1 MLKNKHINFT
11 PVSNIF
17 IEKYM
22 PNARGEFVKVYLLL
36 LKYNVA
42 GEMGVSS
49 SIISANLNILE
60 SDVINAINY
69 WNDEGVIELVPIDK
83 MGNFNIEFID
93 LSKED
98 KTQNKEVNLLE
109 ALNNNSRKDLLA
121 DIERLLGRPLSPV
134 EMTNYLS
141 WEEDYNLSTELTLLL
156 LEYYIQRGKT
166 DYRYLNKIAQSWH
179 EMKITTLEQAQHY
192 ITMNEDKWAK
202 IRHILKYLGINNT
215 EIMKPQEKMLEKWIM
230 EFNFPIPVIE
240 EACNRCFKRLNRA
253 EFKYIDGILSN
264 WNKNNLKTLEAIAEK
279 ENKLSPSSINKSNYT
294 SNNSKRMNNSNINV
308 TAAKAHDTLEQE
320 LLGWYDND

>member
-1 MLKNKHINFT
+1 M
-11 PVSNIF
+11 
-17 IEKYM
+17 
-22 PNARGEFVKVYLLL
+22 
-36 LKYNVA
+36 
-42 GEMGVSS
+42 
-49 SIISANLNILE
+49 
-60 SDVINAINY
+60 
-69 WNDEGVIELVPIDK
+69 
-83 MGNFNIEFID
+83 
-93 LSKED
+93 
-98 KTQNKEVNLLE
+98 
-109 ALNNNSRKDLLA
+109 LA

-240 EACNRCFKRLNRA
+240 EACNICFKRLNRA
-253 EFKYIDGILSN
+253 DFKYIDGILSN
-264 WNKNNLKTLEAIAEK
+264 WNKNNLKTLQDIEK
-279 ENKLSPSSINKSNYT
+279 ND
-294 SNNSKRMNNSNINV
+294 SNNSSEISFGNYTNNNRKRLNNSKNIN
-308 TAAKAHDTLEQE
+308 KDYNNLDKN
-320 LLGWYDND
+320 LLGWYNND

>member
-109 ALNNNSRKDLLA
+109 ALNNNSRKDMLA

-240 EACNRCFKRLNRA
+240 EACNRCFKRLNRT

-308 TAAKAHDTLEQE
+308 TASKAHDTLEQE

>member
-109 ALNNNSRKDLLA
+109 ALNNNSRKDMLA

-240 EACNRCFKRLNRA
+240 EACNRA

-308 TAAKAHDTLEQE
+308 TASKAHDTLEQE

>member
-1 MLKNKHINFT
+1 M
-11 PVSNIF
+11 
-17 IEKYM
+17 
-22 PNARGEFVKVYLLL
+22 
-36 LKYNVA
+36 
-42 GEMGVSS
+42 
-49 SIISANLNILE
+49 
-60 SDVINAINY
+60 
-69 WNDEGVIELVPIDK
+69 
-83 MGNFNIEFID
+83 
-93 LSKED
+93 
-98 KTQNKEVNLLE
+98 
-109 ALNNNSRKDLLA
+109 LA

-308 TAAKAHDTLEQE
+308 TASKAHDTLEQE
-320 LLGWYDND
+320 LLWYDND

>member
-1 MLKNKHINFT
+1 MLKNKHLSFT
-11 PVSNIF
+11 PVSNVF

-22 PNARGEFVKVYLLL
+22 PNARGEFIKVYLLL
-36 LKYNVA
+36 LKYNVS

-49 SIISANLNILE
+49 SIIATTLNILE

-69 WNDEGVIELVPIDK
+69 WSDEGVMEIVPIDK
-83 MGNFNIEFID
+83 MGNFNIEFVD

-98 KTQNKEVNLLE
+98 TSKNKEVNLLQ
-109 ALNNNSRKDLLA
+109 ALNNNSRKDMLSE
-121 DIERLLGRPLSPV
+121 IERLLGRPLSPV

-192 ITMNEDKWAK
+192 ITMNEDKWVK

-215 EIMKPQEKMLEKWIM
+215 EIMKPQEKMLEKWIVDYG
-230 EFNFPIPVIE
+230 FTLDVIE

-279 ENKLSPSSINKSNYT
+279 ENKNTVNINKSNYT
-294 SNNSKRMNNSNINV
+294 SNNSKRISNANIN
-308 TAAKAHDTLEQE
+308 TNSTKAHDALEKE

>member
-1 MLKNKHINFT
+1 MLKNKHLSFT
-11 PVSNIF
+11 PVSNVF

-22 PNARGEFVKVYLLL
+22 PNARGEFIKVYLLL
-36 LKYNVA
+36 LKYNVS

-49 SIISANLNILE
+49 SIIATTLNILE

-69 WNDEGVIELVPIDK
+69 WSDEGVMEIVPIDK
-83 MGNFNIEFID
+83 MGNFNIEFVD

-98 KTQNKEVNLLE
+98 TSKNKEVNLLQ
-109 ALNNNSRKDLLA
+109 ALNNNSRKDMLSE
-121 DIERLLGRPLSPV
+121 IERLLGRPLSPV

-192 ITMNEDKWAK
+192 ITMNEDKWVK

-215 EIMKPQEKMLEKWIM
+215 EIMKPQEKMLEKWIVDYG
-230 EFNFPIPVIE
+230 FTLDVIE

-264 WNKNNLKTLEAIAEK
+264 WNKNNLRTLEAIAEK
-279 ENKLSPSSINKSNYT
+279 ENKNTVNINKSNYT
-294 SNNSKRMNNSNINV
+294 SNNSKRISNANIN
-308 TAAKAHDTLEQE
+308 TNSTKAHDALEKE